1 MAGSGAA
8 PVREPLRGRGAM
20 ADEPIPVRLSHLL
33 RYCAVGAVVRGP
45 DYLVTVK
52 DTRTWHCGVEQQIQ
66 HVEQVRAV
74 LGIGGTLRSPP
85 VARVEDGGT
94 TGRPIPAMRF
104 PGWMRCAR
112 CGLLHYRPWRHASG
126 AASDAGARRRGNTWV
141 CGDGDPACPGRLEQT
156 PWVLAH
162 ACGYLAD
169 VPWHV
174 LAHDESESKH
184 PARSRC
190 RADWKN
196 PYLRV
201 APADRGHTV
210 RCGRCRASGS
220 LPQRLPFGEWAW
232 RQPWFPEPAGPMDE
246 PAWVIEIND
255 VRLHT
260 PDTVTA
266 LVIPPESRIRRGTVI
281 DRLFGSSD
289 QQAALRGARAGLQ
302 RKTALRRI
310 ARDLRCTP
318 DEIEQAL
325 AGIDQGYPIYGQSVR
340 GGDLLQSEYR
350 ALVEAIPDLRED
362 EDFVTAHHTE
372 AWSALVR
379 GLDGAA
385 ARIAGAVDRLI
396 AVERLKE
403 ILVFKGFRRLGGET
417 VTPPDLTGESGWLP
431 ALELYGEGIF
441 CTVREDRLRRW
452 EADETVRTRAQAF
465 GDRLAGGP
473 VRLPGQPEVSPRFLL
488 LHTLAHLLIRA
499 LENDA
504 GYPAASLKERI
515 YSRTGEERDQAPLAG
530 ILVYVAVADTEGSLG
545 GLVQQAQPRRFLRL
559 LTAAVEAAGWCSM
572 DPVCGEREGH
582 GPGLLNGAACHACAL
597 VPEPSCA
604 YGNVLLDRTFV
615 AGDADGC
622 GPALFGGRAQPG
634 RGA

>member
-1 MAGSGAA
+1 
-8 PVREPLRGRGAM
+8 M

-33 RYCAVGAVVRGP
+33 QYCAVGAVVRGP

-52 DTRTWHCGVEQQIQ
+52 DTRTWKCGAEHQIQ

-74 LGIGGTLRSPP
+74 LGLGGTLRSPP
-85 VARVEDGGT
+85 VARIEDGRL
-94 TGRPIPAMRF
+94 TGQPIPAMRF

-112 CGLLHYRPWRHASG
+112 CGLLHYRPWRR
-126 AASDAGARRRGNTWV
+126 AAGTAPPRRSRPRGDNWV
-141 CGDGDPACPGRLEQT
+141 CGGADGRGCPGRLEQV

-162 ACGYLAD
+162 ACGHLAD
-169 VPWHV
+169 VPWHR
-174 LAHDESESKH
+174 LAHPENEIKH
-184 PARSRC
+184 PGRRRC
-190 RADWKN
+190 RADWDD
-196 PYLRV
+196 PYLQVV
-201 APADRGHTV
+201 ATDRGHEV
-210 RCGRCRASGS
+210 RCGRCRASGP
-220 LPQRLPFGEWAW
+220 LPQRFRFGEWAW
-232 RQPWFPEPAGPMDE
+232 RQPWFRERPEPLDE
-246 PAWVIEIND
+246 PAWVLEIND
-255 VRLHT
+255 VRVHA

-281 DRLFGSSD
+281 DRLFGSTD
-289 QQAALRGARAGLQ
+289 QQAALRGARAGLH
-302 RKTALRRI
+302 RKTVLRRL

-318 DEIEQAL
+318 DEVEEAL
-325 AGIDQGYPIYGQSVR
+325 AGIDQGYPLYGRSIA
-340 GGDLLQSEYR
+340 GGDLPQSEYR
-350 ALVEAIPDLRED
+350 ALVEPIPDLRED

-385 ARIAGAVDRLI
+385 GCIAGAVDRLI

-431 ALELYGEGIF
+431 ALELYGEGVF
-441 CTVREDRLRRW
+441 CTLREDRLRRW
-452 EADETVRTRAQAF
+452 EADQTVCSRAQAF
-465 GDRLAGGP
+465 AERLAGGP
-473 VRLPGQPEVSPRFLL
+473 VRLPTTPQVSPRFLL

-499 LENDA
+499 LERHA

-515 YSRTGEERDQAPLAG
+515 YSRTGEEPDQTPLAG
-530 ILVYVAVADTEGSLG
+530 ILIYVAVADTEGSLG
-545 GLVQQAQPRRFLRL
+545 GLVRQAQPRRFLRL

-604 YGNVLLDRTFV
+604 YGNALLDRTFV
-615 AGDADGC
+615 AGAADGSS
-622 GPALFGGRAQPG
+622 PTLFGGRTPAG
-634 RGA
+634 GAA

>member
-1 MAGSGAA
+1 
-8 PVREPLRGRGAM
+8 M

-33 RYCAVGAVVRGP
+33 QYCAVGAVVRGP

-52 DTRTWHCGVEQQIQ
+52 DTRTWKCGVEHQIQ

-74 LGIGGTLRSPP
+74 LGIGRTLRSPP
-85 VARVEDGGT
+85 VARVEDGRP

-104 PGWMRCAR
+104 PGWTRCSR
-112 CGLLHYRPWRHASG
+112 CGSLHHQPWKRAPTEGSSARSRPH
-126 AASDAGARRRGNTWV
+126 GNTWI
-141 CGDGDPACPGRLEQT
+141 CAARGDPPCRGRLEQA

-162 ACGYLAD
+162 ARGYLAD
-169 VPWHV
+169 VPWHW
-174 LAHDESESKH
+174 LAHAESRH
-184 PARSRC
+184 PARREC
-190 RADWKN
+190 RVDWQR
-196 PYLRV
+196 PYLKV
-201 APADRGHTV
+201 VSAGRGHDV
-210 RCGRCRASGS
+210 RCTRCGASRS
-220 LPQRLPFGEWAW
+220 LPQRFAFASWMW
-232 RQPWFPEPAGPMDE
+232 QQPWFPEPPTEPPDE
-246 PAWVIEIND
+246 PAWVLEIND
-255 VRLHT
+255 VRVHT
-260 PDTVTA
+260 PDSVTA
-266 LVIPPESRIRRGTVI
+266 LVIPPESRIRRGTVL

-302 RKTALRRI
+302 RKTVLRRI

-318 DEIEQAL
+318 DEIEEAL
-325 AGIDQGYPIYGQSVR
+325 AGIDQGYPLYGQSIA

-385 ARIAGAVDRLI
+385 GGIASAVDRLI
-396 AVERLKE
+396 GVERLKE

-441 CTVREDRLRRW
+441 CTLHEDRLRRW
-452 EADETVRTRAQAF
+452 ESDDTVCGRAQAF

-473 VRLPGQPEVSPRFLL
+473 VRLPARPLVSPRFLL

-499 LENDA
+499 LESHA

-515 YSRTGEERDQAPLAG
+515 YSRPGGEPDQSPLAG
-530 ILVYVAVADTEGSLG
+530 ILIYVAVPDTEGSLG
-545 GLVQQAQPRRFLRL
+545 GLLQQAQPRRFLRL
-559 LTAAVEAAGWCSM
+559 LTAAVEAAGWCSL

-615 AGDADGC
+615 AGDADGRC
-622 GPALFGGRAQPG
+622 STLFGGRAQV
-634 RGA
+634 RSGA

>member
-1 MAGSGAA
+1 
-8 PVREPLRGRGAM
+8 M

-45 DYLVTVK
+45 DYLVAVK
-52 DTRTWHCGVEQQIQ
+52 DTRTWHCGVEHQLQ

-74 LGIGGTLRSPP
+74 LGIGRTLRSPP
-85 VARVEDGGT
+85 VARLEDGGV

-104 PGWMRCAR
+104 PRWMRCAR
-112 CGLLHYRPWRHASG
+112 CGLLHHRPWRRAAG
-126 AASDAGARRRGNTWV
+126 AARDPRPQRRDGAWV
-141 CGDGDPACPGRLEQT
+141 CAGEECGGRLEQA

-162 ACGYLAD
+162 ERGYLAD
-169 VPWHV
+169 VPWHG
-174 LAHDESESKH
+174 LAHAGSRH
-184 PARSRC
+184 PDRRRC
-190 RADWKN
+190 RADWNN

-201 APADRGHTV
+201 TAAARGHTV
-210 RCGRCRASGS
+210 LCGRCGAFGP
-220 LPQRLPFGEWAW
+220 LPQRSPFGERAW
-232 RQPWFPEPAGPMDE
+232 RQPWFSEPAGPLDE
-246 PAWVIEIND
+246 SAWVLEIND
-255 VRLHT
+255 VRVHAPET
-260 PDTVTA
+260 ATA

-289 QQAALRGARAGLQ
+289 QQAALRGARTGLQ
-302 RKTALRRI
+302 RKTVLRRI
-310 ARDLRCTP
+310 ARDLRCAP
-318 DEIEQAL
+318 DEVEQAL
-325 AGIDQGYPIYGQSVR
+325 AGIDRGYPLYGRSIR
-340 GGDLLQSEYR
+340 GGDLPRSEYR

-379 GLDGAA
+379 GLDGPVG
-385 ARIAGAVDRLI
+385 RIGGAVDRLI

-403 ILVFKGFRRLGGET
+403 ILVFKGFRRLGGDT
-417 VTPPDLTGESGWLP
+417 VTPPDLTGENGWLP

-441 CTVREDRLRRW
+441 CTLREDRLRRW

-465 GDRLAGGP
+465 GDRLDLGP
-473 VRLPGQPEVSPRFLL
+473 VRLPERPEVSPRFLL

-499 LENDA
+499 LESDA

-515 YSRTGEERDQAPLAG
+515 YSRTGEEPDQPPLAG

-545 GLVQQAQPRRFLRL
+545 GLVQQAQPHRFLRL

-597 VPEPSCA
+597 VPEPSCV

-615 AGDADGC
+615 AGDAEGR
-622 GPALFGGRAQPG
+622 GPALFGGGAQLG
-634 RGA
+634 SGA